1 MQRRRERKKKKEYN
15 SAEDMYNFFEF
26 KMIPEF
32 KFIKYVTECLKL

>member
-26 KMIPEF
+26 KDDS
-32 KFIKYVTECLKL
+32 